1 MWSAADDIRSID
13 FVELNYNFLSSNQDY
28 VASTC
33 PNRFEENISGTSF
46 SLDENDNHK
55 RYVKFFDYC
64 WFSHG
69 IFYSLIRLEQ
79 LKKCPLLKESVVFFA
94 ADWAIDIFIASK
106 GKINL
111 TDEGFTL
118 FNAEGESKKSDH
130 LKRSRIKHIEYY
142 VPFYG
147 LSIFVFRL
155 IKQLTLLNRLSIVM
169 ILIRLNIKI
178 NLDRL

>member
-1 MWSAADDIRSID
+1 M
-13 FVELNYNFLSSNQDY
+13 
-28 VASTC
+28 
-33 PNRFEENISGTSF
+33 
-46 SLDENDNHK
+46 
-55 RYVKFFDYC
+55 
-64 WFSHG
+64 
-69 IFYSLIRLEQ
+69 
-79 LKKCPLLKESVVFFA
+79 KKCPLLKESVVFFA

-178 NLDRL
+178 NLDRFKSNIKTIID